1 MASILKNVKKIAKAN
16 IPVVVNPLN
25 ALTPITTTYKVTKA
39 ATDLTSKAVQ
49 ALPIPETAKKVLDP
63 VAVVKSKVPDL
74 SLSKTSAGAAA
85 AEAAKRQK
93 AAEIEALHR
102 QEAEKAAKQ
111 AAAAARQEGL
121 KISSASA
128 GSAATMAAINK
139 AKADAEK
146 ARAAESD
153 NVKNGGAVPGDKA
166 AETAETV
173 DPYTKQL
180 IKDAGASASEGAA
193 VNIILPE
200 QQVKSDYTKYLLIGG
215 AVVLAVWLFKKK

>member
-1 MASILKNVKKIAKAN
+1 MASVLKNVKKIAKAN

-49 ALPIPETAKKVLDP
+49 ALPIPEKAKKVLDP
-63 VAVVKSKVPDL
+63 VSVVKSKVPDL

-93 AAEIEALHR
+93 
-102 QEAEKAAKQ
+102 EAEQEELNRKA
-111 AAAAARQEGL
+111 AAAAARQDGL

-128 GSAATMAAINK
+128 GAAATMASINK

-153 NVKNGGAVPGDKA
+153 NVKNGSAVPSEKA
-166 AETAETV
+166 AETAESV
-173 DPYTKQL
+173 DPYTQQL
-180 IKDAGASASEGAA
+180 IRDAGASASEGAA

>member
-25 ALTPITTTYKVTKA
+25 AITPITTTYKVTKA

-49 ALPIPETAKKVLDP
+49 ALPIPEKAKKVLDP

-85 AEAAKRQK
+85 AEAAKRKQ
-93 AAEIEALHR
+93 AAEIEEFYR
-102 QEAEKAAKQ
+102 KKQ
-111 AAAAARQEGL
+111 AADARQEGL

-128 GSAATMAAINK
+128 GTAGTMAAINK

-215 AVVLAVWLFKKK
+215 AVILAVCLFKKK

>member
-1 MASILKNVKKIAKAN
+1 MASVLKNVKKIAKAN

-49 ALPIPETAKKVLDP
+49 ALPIPEKAKKILDP
-63 VAVVKSKVPDL
+63 VSVVKSKVPDL

-93 AAEIEALHR
+93 
-102 QEAEKAAKQ
+102 EAEQEELNRKA

-128 GSAATMAAINK
+128 GTAATMASINK

-146 ARAAESD
+146 ARAAESAD
-153 NVKNGGAVPGDKA
+153 VKNGGAVPSEKA

-173 DPYTKQL
+173 DPYTQQL
-180 IKDAGASASEGAA
+180 IRDAGASASEGAA

-200 QQVKSDYTKYLLIGG
+200 QQVKSDYSKYLLIGG